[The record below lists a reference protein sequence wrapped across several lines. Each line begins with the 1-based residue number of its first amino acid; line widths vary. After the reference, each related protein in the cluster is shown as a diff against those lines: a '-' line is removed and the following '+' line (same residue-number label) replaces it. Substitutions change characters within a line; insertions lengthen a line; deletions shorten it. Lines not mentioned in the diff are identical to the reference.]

1 MKQKTN
7 KKINKM
13 KQIQQVVKQENTQ
26 FWSTW
31 KLNESEKWNN
41 NSLQLMHCYNIAA
54 ISTEHF
60 KYLRK

>member
-31 KLNESEKWNN
+31 KLNESEK
-41 NSLQLMHCYNIAA
+41 
-54 ISTEHF
+54 
-60 KYLRK
+60 